1 MKSLEEKE
9 INKEYSIIIKK
20 TPQKFLE
27 YLNDKDYHKIDE
39 KIMSLKNNP
48 FQKGVKKLFVYECLR
63 LRVGDYRILYNVNS
77 KELEITI
84 LDIDNRKDVYK
95 KK

>member
-1 MKSLEEKE
+1 MKSLERRE
-9 INKEYSIIIKK
+9 ITEQYSIIIKK

-27 YLNDKDYHKIDE
+27 NLNDKDYFKIDE
-39 KIMSLKNNP
+39 KILSLKNNP
-48 FQKGVKKLFVYECLR
+48 FQKGVKKLFVYDCLR
-63 LRVGDYRILYNVNS
+63 IRVGNYRILYNVNT
-77 KELEITI
+77 KKFEITI